1 MMVHSIVSILGAK
14 GSTFSVNTMPVSS
27 NIVIS
32 AQFLTFTH
40 THTRTHSLTHSLT
53 HTHALT
59 HSLTHTQTRTHAPIH
74 TK

>member
-32 AQFLTFTH
+32 AHFLTFTH
-40 THTRTHSLTHSLT
+40 THTHSLTHSLT
-53 HTHALT
+53 HTH
-59 HSLTHTQTRTHAPIH
+59 SLTNTLHTQTRTHAPIH